1 LWVLYRQEQPRQ
13 SVLDKMLL
21 YENVLCKMLLIQKKV
36 DQYFCNFGATEIEKS
51 SKEGKTNIKVSHIH
65 LLKKYFTKNLIIF
78 IY

>member
-1 LWVLYRQEQPRQ
+1 
-13 SVLDKMLL
+13 
-21 YENVLCKMLLIQKKV
+21 MLLIQKKV